1 MARFNEEFWPHL
13 EEMSER
19 CFFVEA
25 ADGRVVGTTTAWR
38 GMMCGERQGRIH
50 WVAVASTHQG
60 QGLAKVLMAAA
71 LEYMAANHE
80 RCYLTTQT
88 TSARAI
94 RLYLQLGFRPL
105 ISAQSLDR
113 AVSPDNSVAEGEE
126 RTVEKEAEAWDSIKH
141 LLPAI
146 L

>member
-1 MARFNEEFWPHL
+1 MARFNEEFWPFL
-13 EEMSER
+13 DEMGER

-38 GMMCGERQGRIH
+38 GEMCGERQGRIH
-50 WVAVASTHQG
+50 WVAVAATHQG

-71 LEYMAANHE
+71 LDYMAANHE

-105 ISAQSLDR
+105 ISAESLDR

>member
-1 MARFNEEFWPHL
+1 MTQPQ
-13 EEMSER
+13 MKSTPS
-19 CFFVEA
+19 VE
-25 ADGRVVGTTTAWR
+25 T
-38 GMMCGERQGRIH
+38 
-50 WVAVASTHQG
+50 
-60 QGLAKVLMAAA
+60 MAAA
-71 LEYMAANHE
+71 LEYMAANHTS
-80 RCYLTTQT
+80 CYLTTQT

-105 ISAQSLDR
+105 ISAESLDR
-113 AVSPDNSVAEGEE
+113 EVSPDNSVAEGEE